1 MSHDDSAPVLGVTLA
16 YKTCVLRKDA
26 AALIDL
32 YSDDVRV
39 FDTWGVWSYEG
50 ASAWRQALEEWFGS
64 LGTDQVE
71 VAFDDVQVFAR
82 GAAATLS
89 AVVKYTAVSA
99 TGIAVRSL
107 QNRLTW
113 GLRHEGDRG
122 WKIGHEHTSA
132 PIGLGDL
139 KAILRRDAPA

>member
-1 MSHDDSAPVLGVTLA
+1 MSQDTATVLGVAGA

-26 AALIDL
+26 AAFVEL
-32 YSDDVRV
+32 YADDVRV

-50 ASAWRQALEEWFGS
+50 APAWRQAVEEWFGS
-64 LGTDQVE
+64 LGTDRVT
-71 VAFDDVQVFAR
+71 VAFDDVRVVER

-89 AVVKYTAVSA
+89 AVVRYTAVSA
-99 TGIAVRSL
+99 SGIAVRSL

-113 GLRHEGDRG
+113 SLVNDGG

-132 PIGLGDL
+132 PIGSSDM
-139 KAILRRDAPA
+139 KAILRR